1 METLQKSPRDNNIYD
16 LFKLENGVTCLLIQ
30 DQNSKAKK
38 DSGGNMASVSIAI
51 NAGSFNDPPSRQ
63 GLAHF
68 LEHMIFMGSEKYPDE
83 NAFNS
88 LISANGGYS
97 NAYTE
102 NEHTNYQFKINYSEL
117 KLALDMKAHLLY
129 KPLLKKEAQLRE
141 IQAVDSEFE
150 GNFSYDNV
158 RAELILSESIEDKE
172 HPCAQFGW
180 GNLMSLTAKGKETLW
195 NDLKSF
201 YEEQYSADRT
211 YLVIQSKNDIKEIRS
226 WVTESFGILP
236 NKNLGKQN
244 F

>member
-1 METLQKSPRDNNIYD
+1 
-16 LFKLENGVTCLLIQ
+16 
-30 DQNSKAKK
+30 
-38 DSGGNMASVSIAI
+38 MASVSIAI
-51 NAGSFNDPPSRQ
+51 NAGSFNDPANRP

-88 LISANGGYS
+88 LISSNGGYS

-102 NEHTNYQFKINYSEL
+102 NEVTNYQFKINHNEL
-117 KLALDMKAHLLY
+117 KLALDMKAHLLC
-129 KPLLKKEAQLRE
+129 KPLLKKDAMLRE

-158 RAELILSESIEDKE
+158 RAELILSESIQDKK

-180 GNLMSLTAKGKETLW
+180 GNLTSLTASGKDDSLW

-201 YEEQYSADRT
+201 YD
-211 YLVIQSKNDIKEIRS
+211 
-226 WVTESFGILP
+226 
-236 NKNLGKQN
+236 
-244 F
+244 